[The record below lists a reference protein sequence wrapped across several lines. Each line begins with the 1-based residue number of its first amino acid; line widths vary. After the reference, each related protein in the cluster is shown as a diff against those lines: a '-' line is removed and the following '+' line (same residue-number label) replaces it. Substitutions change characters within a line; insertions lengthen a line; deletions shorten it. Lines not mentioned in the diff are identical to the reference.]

1 MSAVR
6 GKAVLQC
13 VLRGIIEMRAMTSAD
28 EEIGLAARDDIAGML
43 ELQEENLIDRG
54 GSLSVAFSYEFF
66 ETAIAEMPVVVA
78 RKEGRVI
85 GYLLSSPLDA
95 VRRVP
100 IVDAML
106 CAYKESAGAYLY
118 GPICV
123 AQTERGRGL
132 AGRCSQRFA
141 RSCRGEKAS
150 CSFAATMH
158 PPCAPTP
165 RWDYA
170 RSRNSL
176 MMELRTSSCHISDKQ
191 QQTLCWS
198 MSAEACQ
205 AALDSCPCGSMTNL
219 AAAPA
224 SK

>member
-1 MSAVR
+1 M
-6 GKAVLQC
+6 QC
-13 VLRGIIEMRAMTSAD
+13 DLRGIIETRAMTSAD

-66 ETAIAEMPVVVA
+66 ETAIAEMPVIVA

-106 CAYKESAGAYLY
+106 RAYKESAGAYLY

-132 AGRCSQRFA
+132 AGRL
-141 RSCRGEKAS
+141 
-150 CSFAATMH
+150 FAALCEEL
-158 PPCAPTP
+158 PGREGVLFIRRDNA
-165 RWDYA
+165 
-170 RSRNSL
+170 SSL
-176 MMELRTSSCHISDKQ
+176 RAHAKMGLREV
-191 QQTLCWS
+191 
-198 MSAEACQ
+198 AEFIHDGVAHVV
-205 AALDSCPCGSMTNL
+205 LSYIG
-219 AAAPA
+219 
-224 SK
+224 